1 MRAKQAARY
10 AAAAQ
15 MNSAL
20 VRGRWDRNRTCNLRF
35 WSLLPFVQ
43 ERSGKYT
50 KGLEMAHFDGPK
62 YQEVHQRSPALGS
75 NLGSNGGSQA
85 FLGRMELR

>member
-1 MRAKQAARY
+1 MGSKHAKLAAHY
-10 AAAAQ
+10 TTEILI
-15 MNSAL
+15 NSGLA
-20 VRGRWDRNRTCNLRF
+20 GRWDRNRTCNLRF

-62 YQEVHQRSPALGS
+62 YVDVQQRSLALGS
-75 NLGSNGGSQA
+75 RLGSNGGNRA
-85 FLGRMELR
+85 L